1 MDINEEILKE
11 KLEYLNNEYLSSKE
25 YNLGKYIQYIQNLIK
40 ERKFIQL
47 MRLLKLHFFKNK
59 GSQIENKKFLNNTK
73 IYIDNNVKEKNKI
86 AVYTCITGNYDELEN
101 PLILEKN
108 CDYFL
113 FTTNDDIKSDFW
125 QVTKI
130 SDQIQKLG
138 NNNIINRYIKMHPK
152 ELFPE
157 YDYAIYIDG
166 NIKIVSTISQ
176 LISKINDVTGIA
188 IHKHCKQNCIF
199 QEVKVCRAYNK
210 GNYKSMKKQMKRYK
224 KEKFPKNFG
233 MFECNMLISDLK
245 NRKSEEIF
253 NDWWEEYLSSES
265 LRDQL
270 ALPYVLWKN
279 NLQFCD
285 IGIIGNNINENYL
298 LKINTHKN

>member
-1 MDINEEILKE
+1 
-11 KLEYLNNEYLSSKE
+11 
-25 YNLGKYIQYIQNLIK
+25 
-40 ERKFIQL
+40 
-47 MRLLKLHFFKNK
+47 
-59 GSQIENKKFLNNTK
+59 
-73 IYIDNNVKEKNKI
+73 
-86 AVYTCITGNYDELEN
+86 
-101 PLILEKN
+101 
-108 CDYFL
+108 
-113 FTTNDDIKSDFW
+113 
-125 QVTKI
+125 
-130 SDQIQKLG
+130 
-138 NNNIINRYIKMHPK
+138 MHPK

-298 LKINTHKN
+298 LKINTHKS